1 MYPQRSGRSRS
12 STFEAPSLNA
22 SFPSARS
29 CFIGRHRYEPG
40 IGFRRAEMSLVLVIA
55 VIALSVWVWIER
67 RKNRALG
74 SVPRSAVLA
83 RQGDEYTVQALE
95 LSDPAGE
102 CDFHIVGESNYQ
114 PELRRVA
121 KSGRTFLAVLAPERK
136 NPRDAN
142 AIRVCAEGGRT
153 VGYLSRDYA
162 IEYREVFALLEQ
174 HGRVGA
180 CRAKLIGG
188 VGAKKSF
195 GVMLNLKDVETILVD
210 IRDTLAPG
218 TAVSPNVQPF

>member
-1 MYPQRSGRSRS
+1 
-12 STFEAPSLNA
+12 
-22 SFPSARS
+22 
-29 CFIGRHRYEPG
+29 
-40 IGFRRAEMSLVLVIA
+40 MSLVLVIA

-74 SVPRSAVLA
+74 SVPQSAVLA
-83 RQGDEYTVQALE
+83 RQGDEYTVQALD

-121 KSGRTFLAVLAPERK
+121 KSGRTFLAVLAAERN